1 MKLTGRTA
9 VITGGASGIGLAT
22 ARRVAAS
29 GMRLVL
35 ADRDEGAM
43 ATAVTVLAEAG
54 ADVIG
59 VACDVALEADV
70 ERVRDEALAAF
81 GAVHLIFNNAGV
93 VGGPAIGT
101 PKGVWDWVL
110 GVNLDGV
117 INGVNV
123 FLPLLLEQD
132 EGHVVNTASLAGLAG
147 QPGTGAY
154 CASKFAVVGLSESL
168 FYELALRGGRVGVSV
183 LCPGFVRT
191 RIHES
196 DRSLPASWRDYL
208 DDPMVRSVRELGAVQ
223 VNAGIEADDVAALV
237 EAAVRENRYWILPH
251 ERLALRLTERRL
263 EWMGGGRP
271 LTPPAA
277 SV

>member
-1 MKLTGRTA
+1 
-9 VITGGASGIGLAT
+9 
-22 ARRVAAS
+22 
-29 GMRLVL
+29 
-35 ADRDEGAM
+35 M

-123 FLPLLLEQD
+123 FLPLRLEQD
-132 EGHVVNTASLAGLAG
+132 EGHGVNTASLAGLAG
-147 QPGTGAY
+147 QPGTGAD
-154 CASKFAVVGLSESL
+154 CASKFAVGGLSESL

-208 DDPMVRSVRELGAVQ
+208 DTNEPTQQITQGLER
-223 VNAGIEADDVAALV
+223 AL
-237 EAAVRENRYWILPH
+237 E
-251 ERLALRLTERRL
+251 
-263 EWMGGGRP
+263 GG
-271 LTPPAA
+271 
-277 SV
+277 

>member
-1 MKLTGRTA
+1 MELTGRTA

-43 ATAVTVLAEAG
+43 ATAVIALAEAG

-59 VACDVALEADV
+59 VACDVAVEADV

-208 DDPMVRSVRELGAVQ
+208 DDPTVRSVRELGAVQ

-263 EWMGGGRP
+263 EWIGGGRP